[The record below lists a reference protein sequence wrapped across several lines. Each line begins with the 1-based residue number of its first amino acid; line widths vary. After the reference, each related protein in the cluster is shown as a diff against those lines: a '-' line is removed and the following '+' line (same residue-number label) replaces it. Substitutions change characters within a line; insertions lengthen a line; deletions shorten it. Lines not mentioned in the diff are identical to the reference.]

1 MMLRDP
7 KYVHPP
13 WQKIAEEL
21 LKYSYRR
28 EYRQLKR
35 AGALE
40 AQLTEIAELAADA
53 FEREVDALMQRLDP
67 ADLPK
72 AEQAAQ
78 DRVLEEVVAK
88 LAARAGIEAPS

>member
-1 MMLRDP
+1 MTLRER

-28 EYRQLKR
+28 EYRQLRR
-35 AGALE
+35 AGMLD
-40 AQLTEIAELAADA
+40 AQLAEIADAAA
-53 FEREVDALMQRLDP
+53 VAYEREVDSLMEEFDP

-78 DRVLEEVVAK
+78 DRVLEEVVAR
-88 LAARAGIEAPS
+88 LAATAGAPADR

>member
-40 AQLTEIAELAADA
+40 AHLTEIANLAADA
-53 FEREVDALMQRLDP
+53 FEREVDALMERLDP
-67 ADLPK
+67 VDLPK

-88 LAARAGIEAPS
+88 LAGRAGVEAPS